1 MIRKF
6 RALLFPHVQRSWRVY
21 ARIRRATLAP
31 NVVFRGCT
39 LIHCVKG
46 AEMRFESG
54 VRINSALGSNPIMT
68 RARSTFC
75 CVVPGARIILERD
88 VGASG
93 VSITAAKEV
102 IIGEGTLLGAD
113 CLITDTDF
121 HIPLGGHR
129 WGNDV
134 LAGAAP
140 VHIGKGC
147 FIGARTIILKGVTIG
162 DGAIVAAGAVVT
174 KNVPAEHLAAGNPA
188 TCRPL
193 PDKWCQSQVPHK
205 QS

>member
-1 MIRKF
+1 MIR
-6 RALLFPHVQRSWRVY
+6 LLRTFLLRHGRRLWCVY
-21 ARIRRATLAP
+21 ARIRRATLAAD
-31 NVVFRGCT
+31 VEFRGCP

-46 AEMRFESG
+46 AELRFESG

-121 HIPLGGHR
+121 HIPLGGYR

-134 LAGAAP
+134 LAGSLP
-140 VHIGKGC
+140 IRIGKGC

-162 DGAIVAAGAVVT
+162 DGAIVAAGAIVT
-174 KNVPAEHLAAGNPA
+174 KNVPAEHLATGNPA
-188 TCRPL
+188 TSRAL
-193 PDKWCQSQVPHK
+193 PDKWRQSQII
-205 QS
+205 SEE